1 MSHLNYW
8 KDPSFPKWG
17 WRFTSSYDL
26 GKGNTQLCVMCGLKE
41 IRYVHTVAHTCGFE
55 LEVGCVCCDNLTGN
69 AAERAER
76 EKKLRQ
82 ARRAAEQEA
91 YRALCGDRFDR
102 LAQAEL
108 ALRQRKDLQANM
120 RKVRQWQG
128 KPSKY
133 LHSIWNGLDLHLIR
147 VTRDKMRRP
156 IPPVWG
162 FTVNGTWSP
171 ARWKVRDDALRELS
185 EAVYP
190 LDEIENTIETL
201 KNEIAAIVD
210 QNPDV
215 PAAIGRITIENIAPE
230 IQTKI

>member
-1 MSHLNYW
+1 
-8 KDPSFPKWG
+8 
-17 WRFTSSYDL
+17 
-26 GKGNTQLCVMCGLKE
+26 MCGLKE

-156 IPPVWG
+156 IPRSGVLRSTGPG
-162 FTVNGTWSP
+162 ALLAGRSGMMRCASFQRPST
-171 ARWKVRDDALRELS
+171 RWTKSRIRSRRSRMRSLRSWTRTRTYRRLSAGSRSRILHPRFRPRYNEYAVRLS
-185 EAVYP
+185 SNLSVGVSWK
-190 LDEIENTIETL
+190 T
-201 KNEIAAIVD
+201 K
-210 QNPDV
+210 
-215 PAAIGRITIENIAPE
+215 GRVRHPGLFLY
-230 IQTKI
+230 